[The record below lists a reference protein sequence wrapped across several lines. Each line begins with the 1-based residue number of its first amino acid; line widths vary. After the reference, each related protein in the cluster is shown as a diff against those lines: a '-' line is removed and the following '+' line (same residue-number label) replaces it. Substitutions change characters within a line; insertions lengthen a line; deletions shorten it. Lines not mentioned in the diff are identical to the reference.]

1 VLTARPGRCLA
12 GRKARSRLT
21 DGIDAR
27 NIHRERLALLGSPLV
42 AANTQLVVQNR
53 CMRNGAGRKSLLQRS
68 HKGGFMD
75 QVITNLRN
83 LIDDIDDI
91 QCTCGEKADF
101 RTSAAAAHLEHA
113 LALLQGW

>member
-1 VLTARPGRCLA
+1 
-12 GRKARSRLT
+12 
-21 DGIDAR
+21 
-27 NIHRERLALLGSPLV
+27 
-42 AANTQLVVQNR
+42 
-53 CMRNGAGRKSLLQRS
+53 
-68 HKGGFMD
+68 MD
-75 QVITNLRN
+75 QVITSLRN